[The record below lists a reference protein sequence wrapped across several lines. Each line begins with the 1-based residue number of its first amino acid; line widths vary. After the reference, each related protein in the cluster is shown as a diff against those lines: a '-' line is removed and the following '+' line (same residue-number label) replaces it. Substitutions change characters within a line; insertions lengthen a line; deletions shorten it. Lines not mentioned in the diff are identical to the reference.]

1 MLELDISSLGE
12 ELGKQL
18 VAEVENNAW
27 LSVLKPLFPSE
38 QHSLSSS
45 NFCSVAFLFHSS
57 TCLKKRMKSWSDVCR
72 DAWQSSKHQSNV
84 LTPCVLFI
92 ESLITEEGVALL
104 PQKACSNDGGVKLF
118 SLKLETELL
127 KYEV

>member
-1 MLELDISSLGE
+1 MQGCSAIVKASI
-12 ELGKQL
+12 KCF
-18 VAEVENNAW
+18 N
-27 LSVLKPLFPSE
+27 SV
-38 QHSLSSS
+38 
-45 NFCSVAFLFHSS
+45 CSIH
-57 TCLKKRMKSWSDVCR
+57 R
-72 DAWQSSKHQSNV
+72 
-84 LTPCVLFI
+84 